1 MRVLLLSM
9 VLYLLGIAVLLYL
22 RPPLMFHSDGRWKE
36 FGVGNEETT
45 VFPLWMFCIAWA
57 VISYGIG
64 RILFREGSVDIVK
77 NASAI
82 TAIATGRSITENLV
96 EPLPVSGPAA
106 EEMSKPGYYKLST
119 AVMRKKGIPRYIY
132 VGTEVPDDLEE

>member
-1 MRVLLLSM
+1 M

-22 RPPLMFHSDGRWKE
+22 RPALMFHKDGRWKE

-64 RILFREGSVDIVK
+64 RLLFREGPIDIVK

-82 TAIATGRSITENLV
+82 TAVATGRSLTEGLV
-96 EPLPVSGPAA
+96 EPLAVSGPAPA
-106 EEMSKPGYYKLST
+106 QEMSKPGYYKLSS
-119 AVMRKKGIPRYIY
+119 AVLRKKGVPRYVY
-132 VGTEVPDDLEE
+132 VGTDVPDDLEESS

>member
-1 MRVLLLSM
+1 M

-22 RPPLMFHSDGRWKE
+22 RPALMFHKDGRWKE
-36 FGVGNEETT
+36 FGVSGEETT

-64 RILFREGSVDIVK
+64 RILFREGPVDIVK
-77 NASAI
+77 NASMI
-82 TAIATGRSITENLV
+82 TAVATGKSLTDGLV
-96 EPLPVSGPAA
+96 EPLAVSGPAA
-106 EEMSKPGYYKLST
+106 EDMSKPGYYKLST
-119 AVMRKKGIPRYIY
+119 AIMRKKGVPRYIY

>member
-1 MRVLLLSM
+1 M
-9 VLYLLGIAVLLYL
+9 VLYLLGIAILLYL
-22 RPPLMFHSDGRWKE
+22 RPGLMFHKDGSWKE
-36 FGVGNEETT
+36 FGVSGEETT

-57 VISYGIG
+57 VVSYGIG
-64 RILFREGSVDIVK
+64 RILFREGPVDIIK

-82 TAIATGRSITENLV
+82 TAMATGRSITEGLV

-119 AVMRKKGIPRYIY
+119 AIMRKKGVPRYIY
-132 VGTEVPDDLEE
+132 VGTDIPDDLEESS

>member
-22 RPPLMFHSDGRWKE
+22 RPALMFHRDGRWKE
-36 FGVGNEETT
+36 FGVGNDETT

-57 VISYGIG
+57 VVSYGIG
-64 RILFREGSVDIVK
+64 RILFREGAIDIVK

-82 TAIATGRSITENLV
+82 TAVATGRSITEGL

-119 AVMRKKGIPRYIY
+119 AIMRKKGVPRYIY
-132 VGTEVPDDLEE
+132 VGTDVPDDLEE